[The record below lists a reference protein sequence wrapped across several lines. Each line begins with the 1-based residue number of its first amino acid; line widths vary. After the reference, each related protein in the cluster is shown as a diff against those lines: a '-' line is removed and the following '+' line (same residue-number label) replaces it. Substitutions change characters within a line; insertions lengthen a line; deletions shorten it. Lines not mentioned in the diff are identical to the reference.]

1 VIWLV
6 VAVGLLLLILLHELG
21 HFLAALAVGIQ
32 PRKFYVG
39 FPPALIKVKRKGVE
53 YGIGA
58 IPLGGYVKIPGM
70 HRPAARDFETWIRP
84 ALHEEPGLTSLAQ
97 QIRRQLEAEDFDGA
111 RAALPELQRVLELTK
126 LSPAAR
132 RAGERAV
139 RELEEGTGGDAYWRQ
154 PTWKRLVVI
163 SAGPLANVLVAFV
176 IFFVVFAT
184 GAPSNTAST
193 EVAAVSTKTPAAA
206 AGLQA
211 GDKIVA
217 ISAKHVTTFEAL
229 SKLIRSSHGKPITI
243 TVVRAGRTI
252 TLGPRKTI
260 KSKDGRW
267 IWGFTPAAR
276 LVSYSP
282 SKAARK
288 AVSTCWLVTTGTGQ
302 AIGGLFHSKERGQVV
317 GTVGIVR
324 ASAAALRVGLPYYLQ
339 IVALVSMSLALLNL
353 LPLLPLDGGHIAV
366 SIIEGIRRRALPR
379 EVYERASLFGIAL
392 VLFVAFIALSN
403 DLSGNAP
410 R

>member
-1 VIWLV
+1 MIWLV

-39 FPPALIKVKRKGVE
+39 FPPAIVKVRRKGVE

-70 HRPAARDFETWIRP
+70 HRPAARDFDTWIRP

-97 QIRRQLEAEDFDGA
+97 QIRRQLDAEDFEGA
-111 RAALPELQRVLELTK
+111 RASLPELERVLELTK
-126 LSPAAR
+126 LSPGAR
-132 RAGERAV
+132 RAADRAA
-139 RELEEGTGGDAYWRQ
+139 RELEEGTGRDAYWRQ

-176 IFFVVFAT
+176 IFFAVFAT
-184 GAPSNTAST
+184 GAPSEIAGT
-193 EVAAVSTKTPAAA
+193 EVAAVTSNTPAAA

-217 ISAKHVTTFEAL
+217 VSGKHVSSFEAL
-229 SKLIRSSHGKPITI
+229 SRLIRSSHGRPITI
-243 TVVRAGRTI
+243 TVDRGGRKV

-260 KSKDGRW
+260 KSNGRW
-267 IWGFTPAAR
+267 IWGFMPAAR

-282 SKAARK
+282 GEAARR
-288 AVSTCWLVTTGTGQ
+288 AASACWNVTTGTGQ

-324 ASAAALRVGLPYYLQ
+324 ASAAALRVGLPYYLE

-366 SIIEGIRRRALPR
+366 SIVEAIRRRALPR
-379 EVYERASLFGIAL
+379 EVYERASVIGIAI
-392 VLFVAFIALSN
+392 VLFIAFIALSN
-403 DLSGNAP
+403 DLSGGGP